1 MGLGSGIRKKHI
13 PDPGSG
19 TQAREIDSW
28 KKPAVE
34 NFMTLSHSEHNTIHN
49 NFQRI
54 QGEIQSLQIVGY
66 LFRNNYSK

>member
-1 MGLGSGIRKKHI
+1 MGLGSGIRKKNI

-49 NFQRI
+49 NFQ
-54 QGEIQSLQIVGY
+54 
-66 LFRNNYSK
+66 

>member
-19 TQAREIDSW
+19 TQAREI

-49 NFQRI
+49 NFQ
-54 QGEIQSLQIVGY
+54 
-66 LFRNNYSK
+66 